1 VSKLSASQ
9 IASIATSSSD
19 NVNTQRN
26 TIDALYLKQNHL
38 IDDICVLTDTTK
50 VNVTEIAIQ
59 RVGAQQPMDLF
70 SFDASAYALE
80 VENTIAAVVYETH
93 ERPDLY

>member
-1 VSKLSASQ
+1 MSKLSASQ

-19 NVNTQRN
+19 NVNTQRK
-26 TIDALYLKQNHL
+26 TIDALYLKQNPL

-50 VNVTEIAIQ
+50 INVTEIAIQ
-59 RVGAQQPMDLF
+59 RVSAQQPMDLF
-70 SFDASAYALE
+70 SFDASAYAKD
-80 VENTIAAVVYETH
+80 VEKTIEAVVYETH

>member
-1 VSKLSASQ
+1 MFNQVSL
-9 IASIATSSSD
+9 
-19 NVNTQRN
+19 
-26 TIDALYLKQNHL
+26 QNP
-38 IDDICVLTDTTK
+38 
-50 VNVTEIAIQ
+50 EF
-59 RVGAQQPMDLF
+59 MDLF